1 MDQFLRNRSER
12 RGLSVFQGKSVLI
25 TGHTGFKGGWLGFW
39 LNRLGASVHGLSLDP
54 PTKENLFE
62 IVGSSFAT
70 DNRIDIRNPEEVA
83 RLVERVQP
91 EFVFH
96 LAAQPIVKESY
107 RSPVDTM
114 STNVIGTA
122 HLLEAVRSLDG
133 ACHVVVVTS
142 DKCYAN
148 KEWEFAYREE
158 DPLGGHDV
166 YSASK
171 AAAEIVVGAWE
182 RSFFSQD
189 ASQNVATARGGNVI
203 GGGDFAADRIVP
215 DAMKAFASNQ
225 PLEVRSPASIRPWQ
239 HVLDCLSGYLELATW
254 LASEVG
260 SESRLRCFN
269 FGPVSSLQFSV
280 RDLLDEVTKHWRG
293 EVLSNERNGGGHH
306 EAGRLAVSIDRASCV
321 LGWKPA
327 LAFPEAVDF
336 AVQWYRAY
344 FGGQEKDEI
353 RNLMIS
359 QIEIVEQRMG
369 FQETM

>member
-1 MDQFLRNRSER
+1 MDQMPKNRSKR
-12 RGLSVFQGKSVLI
+12 IGLSVFQGKSVLI
-25 TGHTGFKGGWLGFW
+25 TGHTGFKGSWLGFW

-54 PTKENLFE
+54 PTEENLFN
-62 IVGSSFAT
+62 IVCSSFAT
-70 DNRIDIRNPEEVA
+70 DNRIDIRDAGKVA

-107 RSPVDTM
+107 RTPVETM
-114 STNVIGTA
+114 STNVMGTA
-122 HLLEAVRSLDG
+122 HLLEAIRRWDG
-133 ACHVVVVTS
+133 SCHVVVVTS

-182 RSFFSQD
+182 QSFFSQEV
-189 ASQNVATARGGNVI
+189 SQNVATARGGNVI

-225 PLEVRSPASIRPWQ
+225 PLDVRSPGSVRPWQ

-254 LASEVG
+254 LASEEG
-260 SESRLRCFN
+260 SKSRLRCFN
-269 FGPVSSLQFSV
+269 FGPVSSQQFSV
-280 RDLLDEVTKHWRG
+280 RDLLDEVMKHWNG
-293 EVLSNERNGGGHH
+293 EVLSNERNGKDHH

-321 LGWKPA
+321 LGWNPA
-327 LAFPEAVDF
+327 LSFPEAVDYT
-336 AVQWYRAY
+336 VQWYRAY
-344 FGGQEKDEI
+344 FEGQEKGEI
-353 RNLMIS
+353 RNLMAS
-359 QIEIVEQRMG
+359 QIEFVQQRMG
-369 FQETM
+369 FEETV